1 MSRRKKKQSDG
12 GSGSEWL
19 QTYSDTVTLLLTF
32 FVLLYSF
39 ATVDA
44 KKFKQ
49 VSTAFQSVLSG
60 QNNDCIFEYNMKNGT
75 KPIVGDLEKLGKGSS
90 NSKAL
95 YEQIKGFVEK
105 NKLDKTVEIKKDK
118 RGIIMQLKDSIIFES
133 GQADIK
139 ENSKVILDK
148 VTTLMATIPNDVI
161 VEGHTD
167 NVPINN
173 EKYNSNWDL
182 STARAV
188 DVLRYFVE
196 TKHLDPKRFNA
207 AGYGEFKP
215 LCNND
220 SDAHRAQNRRV
231 NILIVA
237 SEKEK
242 AKNE

>member
-1 MSRRKKKQSDG
+1 MSRRKKQQSDG
-12 GSGSEWL
+12 GSGNEWL

-44 KKFKQ
+44 KKFQQ
-49 VSTAFQSVLSG
+49 VSTAIQSVLSG
-60 QNNDCIFEYNMKNGT
+60 QSANSIFEYNMKNGT
-75 KPIVGDLEKLGKGSS
+75 KPIVGDLKKTGKGSGNS
-90 NSKAL
+90 NAL
-95 YEQIKGFVEK
+95 YEQVKEFVEK
-105 NKLDKTVEIKKDK
+105 NKLNKTVKIRKNKL
-118 RGIIMQLKDSIIFES
+118 GIIMQLKDSVIFES
-133 GQADIK
+133 GQSDIK

-148 VTTLMATIPNDVI
+148 VTTLISTMPNEII

-173 EKYNSNWDL
+173 DKYKSNWDL

-188 DVLRYFVE
+188 NVLRYFVE
-196 TKHLDPKRFNA
+196 TKHLNPKRFNA

-215 LCNND
+215 LFNND
-220 SDAHRAQNRRV
+220 SDEHRAQNRRV